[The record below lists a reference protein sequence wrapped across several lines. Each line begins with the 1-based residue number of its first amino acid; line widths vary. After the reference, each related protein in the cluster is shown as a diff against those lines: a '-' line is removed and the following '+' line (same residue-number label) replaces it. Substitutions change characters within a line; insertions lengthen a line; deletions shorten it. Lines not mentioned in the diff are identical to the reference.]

1 MANAK
6 GRLAE
11 AYTGTGS
18 PKITDLGF
26 SYSPRGEAA
35 DLWQWST
42 NSGGWYHVAGAYWPT
57 GPTGLLNTLTAPGLP
72 VFTYNPD
79 GEGRVGS
86 VQAGSAS
93 LVSGTQYNDFRSG
106 WLPMVVNLGAAGS
119 GDKDTFTFDTNTG
132 RMSQYMATLANN
144 SSLTGTLTWNG
155 NGSLAQLGIV
165 DQFYPANNQTCS
177 YTHDELAR
185 ISKVDCGNGFWGQTF
200 AYNDAFGNVTK
211 AGIVGR
217 QGGSYTPTYSP
228 STNQISCTGCG
239 YDSNGN
245 LTADAPQPGGH
256 TYAWDAEG
264 KLSQYNGGAALVYDA
279 LGRRVEQPGAQI
291 LYGLGGGK
299 LALMSGQA
307 VTKAF
312 VPLPGG
318 ATAVYNGGTLTYYR
332 HADWLGSSRLAS
344 KSSDHTV
351 YYDGSYEPFG
361 QSYGESG
368 TVDHSFT
375 GQNQDLVPNFLYDFP
390 AREYQP
396 GTSRWLSPDPA
407 GLAAVDLANPQS
419 WNRYAYV
426 NNSPL
431 NSVDPLGLA
440 NVVDCTP
447 GKYQNKLCEAHVQ
460 ESVLHLGAEADK
472 GVYGAALFWANLL
485 GVQSITLWS
494 PTQYTAPEGFTVT
507 IVGSGTDSWEDPGSS
522 SATQEL
528 TDALVAFVDSGPKNI
543 EYGPDNPFTRDFM
556 KSAAM
561 DAINAKITS
570 NCSAASGNVAVG
582 TGEAFV
588 NTMIDGAA
596 GGEGFYTPEAQLGAF
611 NAAYTRGGG
620 MVDITVT
627 NPISLNSLLFHL
639 PAALGISNPKTGSFG
654 TVHQT
659 LHIHAIDPCH

>member
-1 MANAK
+1 MTAVTYPSGLYASVTPQRHYVYDSATVNGQTMANAK

-86 VQAGSAS
+86 VQAGSAY

-132 RMSQYMATLANN
+132 RMSQYQATLANT
-144 SSLTGTLTWNG
+144 SSLTGNLTWNG

-165 DQFYPANNQTCS
+165 DQFYPANNQNCA

-256 TYAWDAEG
+256 SYAWDAEG
-264 KLSQYNGGAALVYDA
+264 KLRQYNGGAALVYDA

-299 LALMSGQA
+299 LALMSGQ
-307 VTKAF
+307 
-312 VPLPGG
+312 
-318 ATAVYNGGTLTYYR
+318 
-332 HADWLGSSRLAS
+332 
-344 KSSDHTV
+344 
-351 YYDGSYEPFG
+351 
-361 QSYGESG
+361 
-368 TVDHSFT
+368 
-375 GQNQDLVPNFLYDFP
+375 
-390 AREYQP
+390 
-396 GTSRWLSPDPA
+396 
-407 GLAAVDLANPQS
+407 NPQS
-419 WNRYAYV
+419 WKLD
-426 NNSPL
+426 SM
-431 NSVDPLGLA
+431 DPSGSIGLIRWSA
-440 NVVDCTP
+440 RP
-447 GKYQNKLCEAHVQ
+447 
-460 ESVLHLGAEADK
+460 
-472 GVYGAALFWANLL
+472 AAIRIENATQSAGGGPPPVERRRLEPVRHPLL
-485 GVQSITLWS
+485 G
-494 PTQYTAPEGFTVT
+494 
-507 IVGSGTDSWEDPGSS
+507 
-522 SATQEL
+522 
-528 TDALVAFVDSGPKNI
+528 
-543 EYGPDNPFTRDFM
+543 
-556 KSAAM
+556 
-561 DAINAKITS
+561 
-570 NCSAASGNVAVG
+570 
-582 TGEAFV
+582 TG
-588 NTMIDGAA
+588 
-596 GGEGFYTPEAQLGAF
+596 
-611 NAAYTRGGG
+611 
-620 MVDITVT
+620 
-627 NPISLNSLLFHL
+627 
-639 PAALGISNPKTGSFG
+639 
-654 TVHQT
+654 
-659 LHIHAIDPCH
+659 